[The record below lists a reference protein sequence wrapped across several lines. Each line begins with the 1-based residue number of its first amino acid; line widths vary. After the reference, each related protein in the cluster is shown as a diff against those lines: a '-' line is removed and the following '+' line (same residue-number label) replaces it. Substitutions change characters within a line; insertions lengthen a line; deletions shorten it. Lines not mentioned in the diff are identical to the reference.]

1 MRYFLSFLGI
11 IAGFA
16 IVRYA
21 YPIKQ
26 QVGSMEWAEKVF
38 GEGGTTT
45 ALQVIGL
52 FVAVCSFLSLTG
64 TFDATLRLVFGGLSG
79 MTK

>member
-1 MRYFLSFLGI
+1 MRIFAALLGI

-26 QVGSMEWAEKVF
+26 QVGSMDWAEQIF

-52 FVAVCSFLSLTG
+52 FISVCSFLYLTG
-64 TFDATLRLVFGGLSG
+64 TFDATLRLVFGGLAG

>member
-1 MRYFLSFLGI
+1 MRYVLALLGI
-11 IAGFA
+11 IAGFV

-26 QVGSMEWAEKVF
+26 QVGSLDWAEKVF

-45 ALQVIGL
+45 ALQMIGL
-52 FVAVCSFLSLTG
+52 FISVCSFLYLTG